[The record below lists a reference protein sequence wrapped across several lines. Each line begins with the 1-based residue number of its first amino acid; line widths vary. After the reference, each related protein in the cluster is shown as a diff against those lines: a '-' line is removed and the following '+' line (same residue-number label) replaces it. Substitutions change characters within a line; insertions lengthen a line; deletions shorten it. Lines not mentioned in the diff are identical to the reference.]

1 MDNHSHL
8 LNIIDSVEQKL
19 NWEERSKWANR
30 DYIELSKKILE
41 ETGTQ
46 LSTSSLRRIFGVG
59 DDLPKNYT
67 PQRETRDALCRFIGF
82 ESWYDYIEKKDRK
95 TRRKSSKIWWLLSVL
110 MLAMIV
116 WLIIQKGYK
125 KNLMNEKEVKEV
137 VFEGEQLYATTFP
150 NTVVIKYK
158 VKGYK
163 KPYSIYWDDSTVD
176 RDREATTTILK
187 KDSGVITHTYF
198 DKDLSRI
205 LLQDGDKKTLA
216 ILSSYVSTQGWE
228 CFVKQGKTHFR
239 VDSSLFVN
247 KTTNFVTNDY
257 LLSKGITPGQ
267 PYRVFY
273 RNNNDFGID
282 GGKFTFHSEFKPIF
296 REDYVD
302 CAHVQVLL
310 GGTRGQFFF
319 TLAQKG
325 CSGVIKNINLNRKA
339 LSGEENDLS
348 GFTLENNKWAD
359 FRVEVAD
366 NVAQI
371 YLNGEKILD
380 EEFPG
385 YLGEMMCIRI
395 EFKGNGVLKSA
406 EYLSE

>member
-8 LNIIDSVEQKL
+8 LHIIELIEQKL
-19 NWEERSKWANR
+19 KWEERSKWSNR
-30 DYIELSKKILE
+30 DYIELSKKIQE

-59 DDLPKNYT
+59 VDLPKNYT
-67 PQRETRDALCRFIGF
+67 PQRDTRDALCRFIGF
-82 ESWYDYIEKKDRK
+82 DSWYDYIEKEESKTERK
-95 TRRKSSKIWWLLSVL
+95 FNKTWLFFLVPF
-110 MLAMIV
+110 AVAFV
-116 WLIIQKGYK
+116 WLIIHKSNK
-125 KNLMNEKEVKEV
+125 DTLVSEKVVKEL
-137 VFEGEQLYATTFP
+137 VFEGRQLYATTFP

-158 VKGYK
+158 LKGYK

-176 RDREATTTILK
+176 RDRMATTTILK
-187 KDSGVITHTYF
+187 NDSGVITHTYF

-216 ILSSYVSTQGWE
+216 TLSSYVSTQGWE
-228 CFVKQGKTHFR
+228 CFVKQGKTHFK

-247 KTTNFVTNDY
+247 KTSNFVTNAY
-257 LLSKGITPGQ
+257 LESKGITPGE

-273 RNNNDFGID
+273 RNNDDFGID

-310 GGTRGQFFF
+310 GGTKGQFFF

-325 CSGVIKNINLNRKA
+325 CAGVIKNINLNRKA

-348 GFTLENNKWAD
+348 GFTLANNKWAD
-359 FRVEVAD
+359 FRVEVAE
-366 NVAQI
+366 NIAQI

-385 YLGEMMCIRI
+385 YMGEMMCIRI

-406 EYLSE
+406 EYLTE